1 MPLVLGGFAYRA
13 KALRLYVGVS
23 VCLLKFYSVSAGIC
37 CCFRMVIADFATALQ
52 CAIYNTLRKRLRGP
66 LSFARALR
74 SCTYGFVCCSLV

>member
-37 CCFRMVIADFATALQ
+37 CCFRVVIADFATALQ
-52 CAIYNTLRKRLRGP
+52 VCDLQRFADKVAGP
-66 LSFARALR
+66 A
-74 SCTYGFVCCSLV
+74 